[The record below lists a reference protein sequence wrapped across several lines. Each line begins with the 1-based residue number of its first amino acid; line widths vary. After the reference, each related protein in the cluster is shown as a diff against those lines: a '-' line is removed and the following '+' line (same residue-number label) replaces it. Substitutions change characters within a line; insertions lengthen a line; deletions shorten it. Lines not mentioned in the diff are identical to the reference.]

1 MGANP
6 RAVRPPEKGGAMTS
20 KDIDIKRINYLAVLV
35 SAIAG
40 MVLGGIWYSPAV
52 FGAKW
57 MAAAG
62 LTAPPEESMMK
73 AYALGF
79 IVALVVAFCL
89 ALLIDL
95 VKGESWRCGV
105 SVAIVCWL
113 GFAATVR
120 ADNVIFGG
128 RPIGLFWIDG
138 GYDLVS
144 YIVMGA
150 IIGSWLKRA

>member
-1 MGANP
+1 
-6 RAVRPPEKGGAMTS
+6 MTS
-20 KDIDIKRINYLAVLV
+20 KDIDLKRINYLAVLV

-40 MVLGGIWYSPAV
+40 MVLGGIWYSPGV
-52 FGAKW
+52 FGARW

-62 LTAPPEESMMK
+62 LTAPPEGSMIQ
-73 AYALGF
+73 AYAMGF

-89 ALLIDL
+89 ALVIDW

-105 SVAIVCWL
+105 VVAIVCWL

>member
-1 MGANP
+1 
-6 RAVRPPEKGGAMTS
+6 MTS
-20 KDIDIKRINYLAVLV
+20 KYFGLKRINYLAVLV

-40 MVLGGIWYSPAV
+40 MVLGGIWYSPGV

-62 LTAPPEESMMK
+62 LTTPPEGSMMR
-73 AYALGF
+73 AYAMGF

-89 ALLIDL
+89 ALVIDW

-105 SVAIVCWL
+105 VVAIVCWL

>member
-1 MGANP
+1 
-6 RAVRPPEKGGAMTS
+6 MTS
-20 KDIDIKRINYLAVLV
+20 KDIDLGRLNYLAIVAAAV
-35 SAIAG
+35 AG
-40 MVLGGIWYSPAV
+40 MVLGAIWYNPAV
-52 FGAKW
+52 LGAKW
-57 MAAAG
+57 MEAAG
-62 LTAPPEESMMK
+62 LTAPPEGGMAK

-89 ALLIDL
+89 ALIVDW

-105 SVAIVCWL
+105 GIAIVCWL
-113 GFAATVR
+113 GFAITVR

-138 GYDLVS
+138 GYDLLA

-150 IIGSWLKRA
+150 IIGAWRKKPA